1 MRHDEERGHLDTGA
15 VHDPGAR
22 RLVVAI
28 TGASGPQ
35 FGIRLLQV
43 LADDRSVEAHLIL
56 SDVAQRTLELEV
68 GTTGAAVRELADVV
82 YDPGDYAAAVS
93 SGSFRTMGMVVA
105 PCSMSTLGAIASG
118 VSTSLVARAAD
129 VTLKERRPL
138 VLLTRETPLNLIHL
152 RNMVAVTEAGATV
165 LPPAPAFYHGP
176 ETIEDLVDQTVGKV
190 LDQFL
195 VDHELFT
202 RWRSPEGSGP

>member
-1 MRHDEERGHLDTGA
+1 MGA

-43 LADDRSVEAHLIL
+43 LADDASVETHLIL
-56 SDVAQRTLELEV
+56 SDSAWRTLELEV
-68 GTTGAAVRELADVV
+68 GTTGTAVKELADVV

-118 VSTSLVARAAD
+118 VSTTLVARAAD

-138 VLLTRETPLNLIHL
+138 VLLARETPLNLIHL
-152 RNMVAVTEAGATV
+152 RNMVTVTEAGATA
-165 LPPAPAFYHGP
+165 LPPVPAFYHSP
-176 ETIEDLVDQTVGKV
+176 ETIEDLIDQTVGKV
-190 LDQFL
+190 LDQFPI
-195 VDHELFT
+195 DHELFT
-202 RWRSPEGSGP
+202 RWRSPEGSRP

>member
-1 MRHDEERGHLDTGA
+1 MGA
-15 VHDPGAR
+15 VHEPGAR

-56 SDVAQRTLELEV
+56 SDAAQRTLELEV

-82 YDPGDYAAAVS
+82 YDPGDYAASVS

-105 PCSMSTLGAIASG
+105 PCSMSTLGAIANG
-118 VSTSLVARAAD
+118 VSTSLVARTAD

-152 RNMVAVTEAGATV
+152 RNMVAVTAASV
-165 LPPAPAFYHGP
+165 SISAASASCA
-176 ETIEDLVDQTVGKV
+176 K
-190 LDQFL
+190 
-195 VDHELFT
+195 
-202 RWRSPEGSGP
+202 SPEIRLVASVLGSNSGSTIRCGTGLTR

>member
-1 MRHDEERGHLDTGA
+1 L
-15 VHDPGAR
+15 
-22 RLVVAI
+22 
-28 TGASGPQ
+28 
-35 FGIRLLQV
+35 
-43 LADDRSVEAHLIL
+43 EA
-56 SDVAQRTLELEV
+56 

-152 RNMVAVTEAGATV
+152 RNMVTVTEAGATV

>member
-1 MRHDEERGHLDTGA
+1 MGA

-43 LADDRSVEAHLIL
+43 LADDASVETHLIL
-56 SDVAQRTLELEV
+56 SDSAWRTLELEV
-68 GTTGAAVRELADVV
+68 GTTGTAVKELADVV

-118 VSTSLVARAAD
+118 VSTTLVARAAD

-138 VLLTRETPLNLIHL
+138 VLLARETPLNLIHL
-152 RNMVAVTEAGATV
+152 RNMVTVTEAGATV
-165 LPPAPAFYHGP
+165 LPPVPAFYHSP
-176 ETIEDLVDQTVGKV
+176 ETIEDLIDQTVGKV
-190 LDQFL
+190 LDQFPI
-195 VDHELFT
+195 DHELFT
-202 RWRSPEGSGP
+202 RWRSPEGSRP

>member
-1 MRHDEERGHLDTGA
+1 MGA
-15 VHDPGAR
+15 VHEPGAR

-56 SDVAQRTLELEV
+56 SDAAQRTLELEV

-82 YDPGDYAAAVS
+82 YDPGDYAALVS

-105 PCSMSTLGAIASG
+105 PCSMSTLGAIANG
-118 VSTSLVARAAD
+118 VSTSLVARTAD

-176 ETIEDLVDQTVGKV
+176 ETIEDLIDQTVGKV

-195 VDHELFT
+195 IDHELFT
-202 RWRSPEGSGP
+202 RWRSPKGSKP

>member
-1 MRHDEERGHLDTGA
+1 MRCAAPCPAGKFNGMQTTGRCGTLITSMA
-15 VHDPGAR
+15 ECDAAAR
-22 RLVVAI
+22 ALGV
-28 TGASGPQ
+28 
-35 FGIRLLQV
+35 
-43 LADDRSVEAHLIL
+43 
-56 SDVAQRTLELEV
+56 SDVTAST
-68 GTTGAAVRELADVV
+68 AS
-82 YDPGDYAAAVS
+82 VS

-105 PCSMSTLGAIASG
+105 PCSMSTLGAIANG
-118 VSTSLVARAAD
+118 VSTSLVARTAD

-176 ETIEDLVDQTVGKV
+176 ETIEDLIDQTVGKV

-195 VDHELFT
+195 IDHELFT
-202 RWRSPEGSGP
+202 RWRSPQGE

>member
-1 MRHDEERGHLDTGA
+1 MGA
-15 VHDPGAR
+15 VHEPGAR

-43 LADDRSVEAHLIL
+43 LADDVSVEAHLIL
-56 SDVAQRTLELEV
+56 SDSARRTLELEA

-82 YDPGDYAAAVS
+82 YDPGDYAASVS

-105 PCSMSTLGAIASG
+105 PCSMSTLGAIANG

-165 LPPAPAFYHGP
+165 LPPAPAFYHDP
-176 ETIEDLVDQTVGKV
+176 ETIEDLIDQTVGKV

-195 VDHELFT
+195 IDHELFT
-202 RWRSPEGSGP
+202 RWRSPKGSKP

>member
-1 MRHDEERGHLDTGA
+1 
-15 VHDPGAR
+15 
-22 RLVVAI
+22 
-28 TGASGPQ
+28 
-35 FGIRLLQV
+35 
-43 LADDRSVEAHLIL
+43 
-56 SDVAQRTLELEV
+56 
-68 GTTGAAVRELADVV
+68 
-82 YDPGDYAAAVS
+82 
-93 SGSFRTMGMVVA
+93 MVVA

-152 RNMVAVTEAGATV
+152 RNMVTVTEAGATV

>member
-1 MRHDEERGHLDTGA
+1 MGA
-15 VHDPGAR
+15 VHEPGAR

-43 LADDRSVEAHLIL
+43 LADDVSVEAHLIL
-56 SDVAQRTLELEV
+56 SDSARRTLELEA

-138 VLLTRETPLNLIHL
+138 VLLTREPPLNLIHL

-195 VDHELFT
+195 IDHELFT

>member
-1 MRHDEERGHLDTGA
+1 MGA
-15 VHDPGAR
+15 VHEPGAR

-43 LADDRSVEAHLIL
+43 LADDVSIEAHLIL
-56 SDVAQRTLELEV
+56 SDSARRTLELEA

-152 RNMVAVTEAGATV
+152 RNMVTVTEAGATV

-195 VDHELFT
+195 IDHELFT

>member
-1 MRHDEERGHLDTGA
+1 MGA

-35 FGIRLLQV
+35 FAIRLLQV
-43 LADDRSVEAHLIL
+43 LADDASVETHLIL
-56 SDVAQRTLELEV
+56 SDSAWRTLELEV
-68 GTTGAAVRELADVV
+68 GTTGTAVKELADVV

-118 VSTSLVARAAD
+118 VSTTLVARAAD

-138 VLLTRETPLNLIHL
+138 VLLARETPLNLIHL
-152 RNMVAVTEAGATV
+152 RNMVTVTEAGATV
-165 LPPAPAFYHGP
+165 LPPVPAFYHSP
-176 ETIEDLVDQTVGKV
+176 ETIEDLIDQTVGKV
-190 LDQFL
+190 LDQFPI
-195 VDHELFT
+195 DHELFT
-202 RWRSPEGSGP
+202 RWRSPEGSRP

>member
-1 MRHDEERGHLDTGA
+1 MGA

-43 LADDRSVEAHLIL
+43 LADDASVETHLIL
-56 SDVAQRTLELEV
+56 SDSAWRTLELEV
-68 GTTGAAVRELADVV
+68 GTTGTAVKELADVV

-118 VSTSLVARAAD
+118 VSTTLVARAAD

-138 VLLTRETPLNLIHL
+138 VLLARETPLNLIHL
-152 RNMVAVTEAGATV
+152 RNMVTVTEAGATV
-165 LPPAPAFYHGP
+165 LPPVPAFYHSP
-176 ETIEDLVDQTVGKV
+176 ETIEDLIDQTVGKV
-190 LDQFL
+190 LDQFGI
-195 VDHELFT
+195 DHELFT
-202 RWRSPEGSGP
+202 RWRSPEGSST

>member
-1 MRHDEERGHLDTGA
+1 MGA
-15 VHDPGAR
+15 VHEPGAR

-43 LADDRSVEAHLIL
+43 LADDVSVEAHLIL
-56 SDVAQRTLELEV
+56 SNSARRTLELEA

-152 RNMVAVTEAGATV
+152 RNMVTVTEAGATV

>member
-1 MRHDEERGHLDTGA
+1 MGA

-22 RLVVAI
+22 RPVVAI

-43 LADDRSVEAHLIL
+43 LADDASVETHLIL
-56 SDVAQRTLELEV
+56 SDSAWRTLELEV
-68 GTTGAAVRELADVV
+68 GTTGTAVKELADVV

-118 VSTSLVARAAD
+118 VSTTLVARAAD

-138 VLLTRETPLNLIHL
+138 VLLARETPLNLIHL
-152 RNMVAVTEAGATV
+152 RNMVTVTEAGATV
-165 LPPAPAFYHGP
+165 LPPVPAFYHSP
-176 ETIEDLVDQTVGKV
+176 ETIEDLIDQTVGKV
-190 LDQFL
+190 LDQFPI
-195 VDHELFT
+195 DHELFT
-202 RWRSPEGSGP
+202 RWRSPKGSKP

>member
-43 LADDRSVEAHLIL
+43 LADDVSVEAHLIL
-56 SDVAQRTLELEV
+56 SDSARRTLELEA

-152 RNMVAVTEAGATV
+152 RNMVTVTEAGATV

-195 VDHELFT
+195 IDHELFT

>member
-1 MRHDEERGHLDTGA
+1 MGA
-15 VHDPGAR
+15 VHDPRAR

-43 LADDRSVEAHLIL
+43 LADDVSVEAHLIL
-56 SDVAQRTLELEV
+56 SDSAQRTLELEA

-152 RNMVAVTEAGATV
+152 RNMVTVTEAGATV

-195 VDHELFT
+195 IDHELFT

>member
-1 MRHDEERGHLDTGA
+1 MGA
-15 VHDPGAR
+15 VHEPGAR

-56 SDVAQRTLELEV
+56 SDAAQRTLELEV

-165 LPPAPAFYHGP
+165 LPPAPAFYHDP
-176 ETIEDLVDQTVGKV
+176 ETIEDLIDQTVGKV

-195 VDHELFT
+195 IDHELFT
-202 RWRSPEGSGP
+202 RWRSPKGSKP

>member
-1 MRHDEERGHLDTGA
+1 MGA
-15 VHDPGAR
+15 VHEPGAR

-43 LADDRSVEAHLIL
+43 LADDVSVEAHLIL
-56 SDVAQRTLELEV
+56 SDSARRTLELEA

-105 PCSMSTLGAIASG
+105 PCSMSTRGAIASG

-165 LPPAPAFYHGP
+165 LPPAPAFYHDP
-176 ETIEDLVDQTVGKV
+176 ETIEDLIDQTVGKV

-195 VDHELFT
+195 IDHELFT
-202 RWRSPEGSGP
+202 RWRSPKGSKP

>member
-1 MRHDEERGHLDTGA
+1 MGA
-15 VHDPGAR
+15 VHDPRAR

-43 LADDRSVEAHLIL
+43 LADDVSVEAHLIL
-56 SDVAQRTLELEV
+56 SDSARRTLELEA

-82 YDPGDYAAAVS
+82 YNPGDYAAAVS

-152 RNMVAVTEAGATV
+152 RNMVTVTEAGATV

-195 VDHELFT
+195 IDHELFT

>member
-1 MRHDEERGHLDTGA
+1 MGA
-15 VHDPGAR
+15 VHDPRAR

-43 LADDRSVEAHLIL
+43 LADDVSVEAHLIL
-56 SDVAQRTLELEV
+56 SDSARRTLELEA

-152 RNMVAVTEAGATV
+152 RNMVTVTEAGATV

-195 VDHELFT
+195 IDHELFT